1 VSHQAM
7 PTKSAARQLAA
18 FLNKYDPSIAGAARK
33 GIRLLRKRLPGA
45 FVLIY
50 DNYNALA
57 IAFSPSD
64 SGAQAILSIAVY
76 PRWISLFFGQ
86 GAKIPDPLLILKGRG
101 TKMRHVVLH
110 DPSTIQTLAIENLI
124 AAAVALSKPPID
136 ASKKRPLIVK
146 AISKKQ
152 RPRRPVR

>member
-1 VSHQAM
+1 MSRQVT
-7 PTKSAARQLAA
+7 PTQTAARQLAA
-18 FLNKYDPSIAGAARK
+18 FLDKYEPAVARAAHSAVK
-33 GIRLLRKRLPGA
+33 TLRKRLPGA

-57 IAFSPSD
+57 IAFSPSE
-64 SGAQAILSIAVY
+64 SGAQAVISIAVY

-86 GAKIPDPLLILKGRG
+86 GAKLPDPLSILKGSG

-110 DPSTIQTLAIENLI
+110 DPSTLQSPAIENLI
-124 AAAVALSKPPID
+124 ARAVALSKPPID
-136 ASKKRPLIVK
+136 TSKKRPLIVK

-152 RPRRPVR
+152 RPRRPGP